1 MSTHPRAVTLAL
13 FSLALPLA
21 GCMSAPPL
29 NLPDASVIKFEDGH
43 AVPPDCA
50 MLVEPSHL
58 VDAGFR
64 RPGVAFGC
72 ASYSNLA
79 AMLARPEDLVAP
91 VPYAGTDAAVA
102 ASAVR
107 RFEEDQ
113 VKQPSAPTATT
124 TSSPRTSH

>member
-1 MSTHPRAVTLAL
+1 MFTRPRAATLAL
-13 FSLALPLA
+13 FSMALPLG
-21 GCMSAPPL
+21 GCTSAPQV
-29 NLPDASVIKFEDGH
+29 NLPDASVVRFEDGR
-43 AVPPDCA
+43 AVPPVCA

-91 VPYAGTDAAVA
+91 SPYAGTDAAVA
-102 ASAVR
+102 ISAVR

-113 VKQPSAPTATT
+113 VKQPSAPAATT